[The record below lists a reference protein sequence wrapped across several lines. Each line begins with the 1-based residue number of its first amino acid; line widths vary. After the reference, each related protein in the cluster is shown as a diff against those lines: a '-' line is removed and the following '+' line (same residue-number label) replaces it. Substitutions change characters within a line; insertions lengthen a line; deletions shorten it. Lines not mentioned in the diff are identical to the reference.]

1 MRAGIRPPRERL
13 TTLASR
19 EVELL
24 VEGRQ
29 TQDGAGVKLTR
40 VLTRGMQHRLDPFLL
55 LDEFKSDNPNDY
67 IGGFPDHPHRG
78 FETITYLRQGRL
90 RHRDNHGGAGVIEN
104 GDVQWMT
111 AGRGVVH
118 SEMPEQKDGLLH
130 GFQLWLNLAAR
141 DKMIEPAY
149 RDLRAAEIPAIRTHE
164 VAITIIAG
172 AIGETHGA
180 MEREKTQPLI
190 LDVHVCEG
198 GHFDIGLPTSHNAF
212 VYVYA
217 GSAQIG
223 NQRKQV
229 AAGTLAVLD
238 NVEGAEG
245 VRIASMEGAELL
257 VIAGQP
263 LNEPIVQHGPFV
275 MNTPEQIAEAMN
287 DYRLGRF

>member
-1 MRAGIRPPRERL
+1 ML
-13 TTLASR
+13 TSFKSR
-19 EVELL
+19 EVDLQ
-24 VEGRQ
+24 VEGRA

-40 VLTRGMQHRLDPFLL
+40 VLTRGLQHRLDPFLL
-55 LDEFKSDNPNDY
+55 LDEFRSDDPNDY

-78 FETITYLRQGRL
+78 FETITFLRQGRL

-111 AGRGVVH
+111 AGRGVIH

-149 RDLRAAEIPAIRTHE
+149 RDLRAADIPAVTTQN
-164 VAITIIAG
+164 AKITIIAG
-172 AIGETHGA
+172 NVGNTRGAI
-180 MEREKTQPLI
+180 ERTRTQPLI
-190 LDVHVCEG
+190 LDVHLRGG
-198 GHFDIGLPTSHNAF
+198 GHCDIALPATHNAF

-217 GSAQIG
+217 GSVEIG
-223 NQRKQV
+223 VACTPV
-229 AAGTLAVLD
+229 AAGTLAVLKNSND
-238 NVEGAEG
+238 AQG
-245 VRIASMEGAELL
+245 VWVASTKGAELL

-263 LNEPIVQHGPFV
+263 LNESIVQHGPFV
-275 MNTPEQIAEAMN
+275 MNTPDQIAEALN